1 MTNVRIVKT
10 GLDRV
15 EDLGPLWRSLH
26 EHHHAVG
33 ADVPGI
39 PLRDPEDSWARRRAE
54 YLEWL
59 AEPGAF
65 VLLAEDE
72 GRAVGYALV
81 TMHEPG
87 DDTHVTRERFAELK
101 TLSVLEGR
109 RGAGIGTSLLEAV
122 FAELRAEGV
131 RELLIGVLAANRDAA
146 RLYERYGFR
155 PWHIEYLGTVPDA
168 PRALG

>member
-1 MTNVRIVKT
+1 MGEVRIVRA
-10 GLDRV
+10 GLERV
-15 EDLGPLWRSLH
+15 EELGPIWRSLQ
-26 EHHHAVG
+26 EHHRAIG
-33 ADVPGI
+33 ADVPDI
-39 PLRDPEDSWARRRAE
+39 PLRDPEDSWTRRRAE

-65 VLLAEDE
+65 TLLAEDD

-81 TMHEPG
+81 TVHEPG

-101 TLSVLEGR
+101 TLAVLPDR
-109 RGAGIGTSLLEAV
+109 RGAGLGTRLLETV
-122 FAELRAEGV
+122 YAELRAVGI

-155 PWHIEYLGTVPDA
+155 PWHVEYLGTIPED
-168 PRALG
+168 PRASG

>member
-1 MTNVRIVKT
+1 VRIVKA
-10 GLDRV
+10 GVDRV
-15 EDLGPLWRSLH
+15 EDLGPLWRSLQ
-26 EHHHAVG
+26 EHHRAIG

-39 PLRDPEDSWARRRAE
+39 PLRTAEDAWARRRTE

-65 VLLAEDE
+65 VLLAEDD

-81 TMHEPG
+81 AMHEPG

-109 RGAGIGTSLLEAV
+109 RAAGIGTRLLEAV
-122 FAELRAEGV
+122 FAELRAVGV

-155 PWHIEYLGTVPDA
+155 PWHVEYLGTVPDD
-168 PRALG
+168 REG